1 MRIMTLIGITLSLLA
16 TALEARD
23 QVPREKKSSLTAIE
37 YNPLDHTIM
46 SDSQQYAPNLG
57 GLRQY
62 LDQELTTDSR
72 EYGRLNARL
81 QELEKQDQFAFR
93 ASLLPFGLGAGSLLV
108 GAMLAQD
115 EEPTDAQL
123 KRVHEKGERLMLYGV
138 GGLAFGFLLN
148 SMLAPDE
155 SDVKEFIRFHNG
167 RAGQAVSGRKAASS
181 YRIQLLSENTLLSFQ
196 YKF

>member
-181 YRIQLLSENTLLSFQ
+181 YRNQLLSENTLLSFQ